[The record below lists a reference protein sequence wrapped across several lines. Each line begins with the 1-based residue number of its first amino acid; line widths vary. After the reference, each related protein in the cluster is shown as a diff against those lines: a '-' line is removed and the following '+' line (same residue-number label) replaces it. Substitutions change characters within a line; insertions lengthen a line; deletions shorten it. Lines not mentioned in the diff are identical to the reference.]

1 MQFHLYYGEG
11 KGKTTA
17 ALGQALRAWGWGGR
31 VLFVQFLKDAAAPS
45 GEVKAAAAMGRRWRI
60 LRSRLPCPVL
70 KKPAREEQS
79 ELRRVT
85 AAHVERVVKEVGRGR
100 YDVVVLDEALAA
112 WKLGLLKVG
121 EIRLVRRTAEE
132 AGVKLFVATGRWAP
146 KSLIAAADLVTEM
159 GKKKHPF
166 ELGKKARRGIEY

>member
-31 VLFVQFLKDAAAPS
+31 VLIVQFLKDAAAPS

-70 KKPAREEQS
+70 REPSREERE

-85 AAHVERVVKEVGRGR
+85 AAHIDRAVKENRQRAVRRRRSRRGAGGVEARVPQDRRDQACPPGRRGGRGKAPHR
-100 YDVVVLDEALAA
+100 HRALGAEVDGGRRRPRHGDA
-112 WKLGLLKVG
+112 GG
-121 EIRLVRRTAEE
+121 ETPLQTREKGE
-132 AGVKLFVATGRWAP
+132 AG
-146 KSLIAAADLVTEM
+146 
-159 GKKKHPF
+159 H
-166 ELGKKARRGIEY
+166 

>member
-31 VLFVQFLKDAAAPS
+31 VLIVQFLKDDAAPS

-70 KKPAREEQS
+70 REPARGERE
-79 ELRRVT
+79 ELRGVT
-85 AAHVERVVKEVGRGR
+85 AALIEKAVKEVGKGR

-121 EIRLVRRTAEE
+121 EIRSLRRVAGE
-132 AGVKLFVATGRWAP
+132 AGVKLLVATGRWVP
-146 KSLIAAADLVTEM
+146 KSLMAAADLVTEM
-159 GKKKHPF
+159 GQKKHPF
-166 ELGKKARRGIEY
+166 ELGKSARKGIEY